1 MLGRVNNPLPQSSAD
16 ARRGRGAANC
26 CEHRKAAGPV
36 TALANRG
43 ARPALQKPQ
52 GKLEKIW
59 QKSYVMLAKLLY
71 RPLFYS
77 RLSLSLA
84 VRHNPDTGEARAE
97 TTVEPM
103 TKNEMNAV
111 SPLRATIVSSQAFG

>member
-1 MLGRVNNPLPQSSAD
+1 
-16 ARRGRGAANC
+16 
-26 CEHRKAAGPV
+26 
-36 TALANRG
+36 
-43 ARPALQKPQ
+43 
-52 GKLEKIW
+52 
-59 QKSYVMLAKLLY
+59 MLAKLLY

-111 SPLRATIVSSQAFG
+111 SPLRATIASSQAFG